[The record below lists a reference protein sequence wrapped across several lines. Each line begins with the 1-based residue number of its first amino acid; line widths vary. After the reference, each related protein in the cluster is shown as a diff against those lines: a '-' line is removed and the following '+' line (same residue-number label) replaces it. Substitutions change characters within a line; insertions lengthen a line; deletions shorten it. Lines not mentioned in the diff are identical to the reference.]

1 VIDQILLD
9 NVNDIRPAIEGKW
22 KRMTI
27 RTRLDLRGSCVVS
40 DSITECMIGQQ
51 TAMEAEWAT
60 HQLPVAVCVSEGH

>member
-1 VIDQILLD
+1 MIDQILLD